1 MQKLQQTRKD
11 EGKVM
16 AWIKKNKLLS
26 ALLLA
31 FIIAAGVFL
40 TFTLNQDDAVA
51 SINGEKITKDELYT
65 KLVKQYGSGTVDQ
78 MINDKIVEA
87 EAEKKKITV
96 SNSTIS
102 SEIDKLKEQYGGE
115 DAFKQALVNNN
126 TTLTAL
132 KNDVKN
138 YLLIKKL
145 LEPEIKITEDEMKT
159 YFEENKGSFATA
171 EQVKASHILVADE
184 KTAKEIKQ
192 KLDNGEDF
200 ATLAKKYS
208 TDESTKDKGGELGYF
223 AKGTMVTEFDNV
235 AFTLPVNK
243 ISDPVKTEYG
253 YHIIK
258 VEDKKAAQA
267 ANYEA
272 SKAEIKETLFDQKVD
287 AEYQTWIDSKKKNY
301 DIENTLSSD
310 A

>member
-1 MQKLQQTRKD
+1 
-11 EGKVM
+11 M
-16 AWIKKNKLLS
+16 AWIKKNKPLS

-51 SINGEKITKDELYT
+51 TINGEKITKDELYT
-65 KLVKQYGSGTVDQ
+65 KLVKQYGSDTVDQ
-78 MINDKIVEA
+78 MINDKIVET

-96 SNSTIS
+96 SNSTIN

-115 DAFKQALVNNN
+115 DAFNQALVNNN
-126 TTLTAL
+126 TTLSAL

-159 YFEENKGSFATA
+159 YFEENKDSYATA

-287 AEYQTWIDSKKKNY
+287 SEYQTWIDSKKKNY

>member
-1 MQKLQQTRKD
+1 MT
-11 EGKVM
+11 
-16 AWIKKNKLLS
+16 WIKKNKWMT
-26 ALLLA
+26 ALIMA

-40 TFTLNQDDAVA
+40 TFILNKESAVA
-51 SINGEKITKDELYT
+51 SINNETITKDELYET
-65 KLVKQYGSGTVDQ
+65 LVKQYGSDTVDQ

-87 EAEKKKITV
+87 EAKKKDI
-96 SNSTIS
+96 TIS
-102 SEIDKLKEQYGGE
+102 TSTVNSEIDKLKEQYGGE
-115 DAFKQALVNNN
+115 DAFNQALVDSS

-132 KNDVKN
+132 KSDIKN

-159 YFEENKGSFATA
+159 YFEENKDSFATA

-184 KTAKEIKQ
+184 ATAKKVKE

-200 ATLAKKYS
+200 AALAKEYS
-208 TDESTKDKGGELGYF
+208 TDDSSKDSGGELGYF
-223 AKGTMVTEFDNV
+223 AKGDMAA
-235 AFTLPVNK
+235 AFEDTAFAMSVNQ
-243 ISDPVKTEYG
+243 ISDPVKTDYG

-267 ANYEA
+267 ANYED
-272 SKAEIKETLFDQKVD
+272 SKAKIKETLFDQKVD
-287 AEYQTWIDSKKKNY
+287 SQFQTWLDEKKKNY
-301 DIENTLSSD
+301 DIENTLSSE

>member
-1 MQKLQQTRKD
+1 
-11 EGKVM
+11 M
-16 AWIKKNKLLS
+16 AWIKKNKPLS
-26 ALLLA
+26 ALLLV

-51 SINGEKITKDELYT
+51 TINGEKITKDELYT
-65 KLVKQYGSGTVDQ
+65 KLVKQYGSDTVDQ
-78 MINDKIVEA
+78 MINDKIVET

-96 SNSTIS
+96 SNSTIN

-115 DAFKQALVNNN
+115 NAFNQALVNNN
-126 TTLTAL
+126 TTLSAL

-159 YFEENKGSFATA
+159 YFEENKDSYATA

-200 ATLAKKYS
+200 AILAKKYS

-287 AEYQTWIDSKKKNY
+287 SEYQTWIDSKKKNY

>member
-1 MQKLQQTRKD
+1 
-11 EGKVM
+11 M

-26 ALLLA
+26 AILLA

-115 DAFKQALVNNN
+115 DAFNQALVNNN

-159 YFEENKGSFATA
+159 YFEENKDSFATA

-223 AKGTMVTEFDNV
+223 AKGTMVTEFDKV

-272 SKAEIKETLFDQKVD
+272 SKAEIKETLFEQKVD

>member
-1 MQKLQQTRKD
+1 MT
-11 EGKVM
+11 
-16 AWIKKNKLLS
+16 WIKKNKLLT

-31 FIIAAGVFL
+31 VIIAAGVFL
-40 TFTLNQDDAVA
+40 TFTLNKENAVA
-51 SINGEKITKDELYT
+51 TINGETITKDELYDQM
-65 KLVKQYGSGTVDQ
+65 VAQYGSDTVGQ
-78 MINDKIVEA
+78 MINNKIVEA
-87 EAEKKKITV
+87 EAAKKKITISTSTV
-96 SNSTIS
+96 NS
-102 SEIDKLKEQYGGE
+102 EVDKLKEQYGGE
-115 DAFKQALVNNN
+115 DVFKQALVGNN
-126 TTLTAL
+126 TTLAAL
-132 KNDVKN
+132 KSDVKN

-145 LEPEIKITEDEMKT
+145 LEPEIKITENEMKT
-159 YFEENKGSFATA
+159 YFNENKDSFATA

-208 TDESTKDKGGELGYF
+208 TDDSTKDNGGELGYF
-223 AKGTMVTEFDNV
+223 AKGTMVTEFDNA
-235 AFTLPVNK
+235 AFSLPVNT
-243 ISDPVKTEYG
+243 ISDPVKTTYG

-272 SKAEIKETLFDQKVD
+272 SKAEIKETLLDQKVD
-287 AEYQTWIDSKKKNY
+287 SEYQTWIDSKKKNY
-301 DIENTLSSD
+301 DIKNTLSSE

>member
-1 MQKLQQTRKD
+1 
-11 EGKVM
+11 M

>member
-1 MQKLQQTRKD
+1 
-11 EGKVM
+11 M

-40 TFTLNQDDAVA
+40 TFTLNQNNAVA
-51 SINGEKITKDELYT
+51 TINGEKITKDELYT
-65 KLVKQYGSGTVDQ
+65 KLVKQYGSDTVDQ

-96 SNSTIS
+96 SNSTIN

-115 DAFKQALVNNN
+115 DAFNQALVDNN

-159 YFEENKGSFATA
+159 YFEENKDSYATA

-208 TDESTKDKGGELGYF
+208 TDESTKDNGGELGYF

-287 AEYQTWIDSKKKNY
+287 SEYQTWIDSKKKNY
-301 DIENTLSSD
+301 DIENTLSSE

>member
-1 MQKLQQTRKD
+1 
-11 EGKVM
+11 M
-16 AWIKKNKLLS
+16 AWIKKNKQLS
-26 ALLLA
+26 ALILA

-40 TFTLNQDDAVA
+40 TFTLIQDDAVA

-65 KLVKQYGSGTVDQ
+65 KLVKQYGSDTVDQ

-87 EAEKKKITV
+87 EAGKKKISV
-96 SNSTIS
+96 SNSTIN

-115 DAFKQALVNNN
+115 DAFNQALVDNN

-159 YFEENKGSFATA
+159 YFEQNKDSYATA

-208 TDESTKDKGGELGYF
+208 TDESTKDNGGELGYF

-272 SKAEIKETLFDQKVD
+272 SKAKIKETLFDQKVD
-287 AEYQTWIDSKKKNY
+287 SEYQTWIDSKKKNY

>member
-1 MQKLQQTRKD
+1 
-11 EGKVM
+11 M
-16 AWIKKNKLLS
+16 AWIKKNKILT
-26 ALLLA
+26 AVLLA
-31 FIIAAGVFL
+31 FILAAGVFL
-40 TFTLNQDDAVA
+40 TYTLKKENAVA
-51 SINGEKITKDELYT
+51 SINGETITKDELYD
-65 KLVKQYGSGTVDQ
+65 KLVNQYGSDTVDQ
-78 MINDKIVEA
+78 IIEDKIVASEA
-87 EAEKKKITV
+87 TKKNITI
-96 SNSTIS
+96 SNSTVTT
-102 SEIDKLKEQYGGE
+102 EINKLKEQYGGE
-115 DAFKQALVNNN
+115 DAFKQALVDNN

-145 LEPEIKITEDEMKT
+145 IEPEITVTEDEMKT
-159 YFEENKGSFATA
+159 YFDQNKDSFATA

-184 KTAKEIKQ
+184 KTANELKQ

-208 TDESTKDKGGELGYF
+208 TDSSTKDNGGELGYF

-235 AFTLPVNK
+235 AFSLPVGK
-243 ISDPVKTEYG
+243 ISDPVKTTYG

-258 VEDKKAAQA
+258 VEDKKPAQA

-272 SKAEIKETLFDQKVD
+272 SKAQIKETLIDQKVD
-287 AEYQTWIDSKKKNY
+287 SEYQTWIDSKKKNY
-301 DIENTLSSD
+301 DIVNTLSKD

>member
-1 MQKLQQTRKD
+1 M
-11 EGKVM
+11 V
-16 AWIKKNKLLS
+16 WIKKNKILT
-26 ALLLA
+26 AVLLA

-40 TFTLNQDDAVA
+40 TYTLKKENAVA
-51 SINGEKITKDELYT
+51 TINGETITKDELYK
-65 KLVKQYGSGTVDQ
+65 KLIDQYGSDTVDQ
-78 MINDKIVEA
+78 IIDDKIVAA
-87 EAEKKKITV
+87 EAAKKNITIA
-96 SNSTIS
+96 NSTVTT
-102 SEIDKLKEQYGGE
+102 EINKLKEQYGGE
-115 DAFKQALVNNN
+115 DAFKQALVDNN

-145 LEPEIKITEDEMKT
+145 IEPEITVTEDEMKT
-159 YFEENKGSFATA
+159 YFDQNKDSFATA

-208 TDESTKDKGGELGYF
+208 TDSSTKDKGGELGYF

-235 AFTLPVNK
+235 AFSLPVGK
-243 ISDPVKTEYG
+243 ISDPVKTTYG

-258 VEDKKAAQA
+258 VEDKKPAQA

-272 SKAEIKETLFDQKVD
+272 SKAQIKETLIDQKVD
-287 AEYQTWIDSKKKNY
+287 SEYQTWIDSKKKNY
-301 DIENTLSSD
+301 DIVNTLSKD

>member
-1 MQKLQQTRKD
+1 MVWK
-11 EGKVM
+11 
-16 AWIKKNKLLS
+16 KKNKILI
-26 ALLLA
+26 AVLLA

-40 TFTLNQDDAVA
+40 TYTLKKENAVA
-51 SINGEKITKDELYT
+51 SINGETITKDELYD
-65 KLVKQYGSGTVDQ
+65 KLVNQYGSDTVDQ
-78 MINDKIVEA
+78 IIEDKIVASEA
-87 EAEKKKITV
+87 AKKNITI
-96 SNSTIS
+96 SNSTVTT
-102 SEIDKLKEQYGGE
+102 EINKLKEQYGGE
-115 DAFKQALVNNN
+115 DAFKQALVDNN

-145 LEPEIKITEDEMKT
+145 IEPEITVTEDEMKT
-159 YFEENKGSFATA
+159 YFDQNKDSFATA

-208 TDESTKDKGGELGYF
+208 TDSSTKENGGELGYF

-235 AFTLPVNK
+235 AFSLPVGK
-243 ISDPVKTEYG
+243 ISDPVKTTYG

-258 VEDKKAAQA
+258 VEDKKPAQA

-272 SKAEIKETLFDQKVD
+272 SKTQIKETLIDQKVD
-287 AEYQTWIDSKKKNY
+287 SEYQTWIDSKKKNY
-301 DIENTLSSD
+301 DIVNTLSKD

>member
-1 MQKLQQTRKD
+1 MT
-11 EGKVM
+11 
-16 AWIKKNKLLS
+16 WIKKNKWMT
-26 ALLLA
+26 ALIMA

-40 TFTLNQDDAVA
+40 TFILNKESAVA
-51 SINGEKITKDELYT
+51 SINNETITKDELYET
-65 KLVKQYGSGTVDQ
+65 LVKQYGSDTVDQ

-87 EAEKKKITV
+87 EAEKKDITV
-96 SNSTIS
+96 STKTVT

-115 DAFKQALVNNN
+115 DAFNQALVDSG

-132 KNDVKN
+132 KSDIKN

-159 YFEENKGSFATA
+159 YFEENKDSFATA

-184 KTAKEIKQ
+184 ATAKKVKE

-200 ATLAKKYS
+200 AALAKEYS
-208 TDESTKDKGGELGYF
+208 TDDSTKDSGGELGYF
-223 AKGTMVTEFDNV
+223 AKGDMVTEFEDA
-235 AFTLPVNK
+235 AFAMSVNQ
-243 ISDPVKTEYG
+243 ISDPVKTDYG

-267 ANYEA
+267 ANYED

-287 AEYQTWIDSKKKNY
+287 SEYQTWLDGKKKNY
-301 DIENTLSSD
+301 DIENTLSSE